1 MHFPR
6 LIVALN
12 FLLFSGLVANAQHIC
27 GAPPFLRARTESEQL
42 EERALTRDERAA
54 QLQKRNGCNDD
65 NVLWALQRF
74 SASATPFCEVY
85 ITVPTPVLTIH
96 VGRAIQ
102 TTCVQQSVKRRSC
115 AIELSQGWC

>member
-27 GAPPFLRARTESEQL
+27 GASFLRARTESEQL
-42 EERALTRDERAA
+42 EESLTRDERAA

-65 NVLWALQRF
+65 NVLRLSSGSVRPRHRFARCISLSLHPFLLFMWGEQYRQR
-74 SASATPFCEVY
+74 ASSN
-85 ITVPTPVLTIH
+85 L
-96 VGRAIQ
+96 
-102 TTCVQQSVKRRSC
+102 
-115 AIELSQGWC
+115 